1 MSMKYFD
8 KINNVYYSNIGIF
21 TKIQKHS
28 KIYKYIC
35 RTRYIKNK
43 LYEYRRHVVIQYA

>member
-1 MSMKYFD
+1 MKYFD
-8 KINNVYYSNIGIF
+8 KINSVLFKYRYIYRVHN
-21 TKIQKHS
+21 HS
-28 KIYKYIC
+28 KNYTYIC